1 LTVSGKLDIPP
12 WAQRLL
18 TTRHTSVVVFGRE
31 IFFGQGVLES
41 SPGKT
46 HHGQPVQII
55 DCGDTE
61 IDQDTFNEYLLSLQD
76 MYNPEAYHLIEFNC
90 NHFTADV
97 VGFLTGGT
105 IPTWISGK
113 FTPSSEVCSITDK

>member
-1 LTVSGKLDIPP
+1 MVYGKLPNP
-12 WAQRLL
+12 ARMGKL
-18 TTRHTSVVVFGRE
+18 TGRHTSVVVFGRE

-41 SPGKT
+41 VPGKT

-55 DCGDTE
+55 DCGNTE
-61 IDQDTFNEYLLSLQD
+61 IDQDTFNDYLLSLQD
-76 MYNPEAYHLIEFNC
+76 LYNPDAYHLIEFNC

-105 IPTWISGK
+105 IPTWISGEL
-113 FTPSSEVCSITDK
+113 SNRDDAQS